1 MTKWEQWQGWPSP
14 AERGSAV
21 RRLAAGM
28 LGRGSR
34 VLARLAAALAVEPS
48 GDRPEQT
55 VEFHAEAGAPEGA
68 LYIDGRLVGWIEGIR
83 RL

>member
-1 MTKWEQWQGWPSP
+1 MPCGAGQWKRSV
-14 AERGSAV
+14 A
-21 RRLAAGM
+21 AAGCWH
-28 LGRGSR
+28 
-34 VLARLAAALAVEPS
+34 ALAAALAVEPS

-68 LYIDGRLVGWIEGIR
+68 LYIDGRLVGWIEGVR